1 MHKVPIWKIYTWW
14 VICMTLMWMAGW
26 LPFSPLASALATFT
40 IPVLLMSSFNEAN
53 IFVVALHFLPVWIL
67 RKTSLDLKAN
77 LAVFALY
84 NLVLLAAGTDYVSV
98 YKTLYTDPP
107 TTIAEYLCQRSLIS
121 SCSS

>member
-1 MHKVPIWKIYTWW
+1 MHKVPIWKIYSYW
-14 VICMTLMWMAGW
+14 VFFMTLMWMAGW
-26 LPFSPLASALATFT
+26 LPFSPLASALFTFGF
-40 IPVLLMSSFNEAN
+40 PVLFMGPWNQAN

-121 SCSS
+121 SCSF